1 MEQSRRSASTGS
13 APVAPAA
20 TSSPTDVVAAVL
32 EQFAAQDPRLRALLH
47 VLVNHATEAT
57 AAATTQLRS
66 DIDIGCLLL
75 IQRSSGV
82 GRCRSS
88 RMREPLPRGSRQ
100 LGIEKSGLQRW
111 LDRHLVEAGR

>member
-32 EQFAAQDPRLRALLH
+32 EQFAAQGPRLRALLH

-75 IQRSSGV
+75 IQTSSGV
-82 GRCRSS
+82 GAVSLVANERTAAARVATAWD
-88 RMREPLPRGSRQ
+88 REIGVATL
-100 LGIEKSGLQRW
+100 